1 MDLGAQSQR
10 DPRQHQPNVQPVLPH
25 KDAVNMRTENTI
37 TLEAE
42 VPIQLFNQMSKLIQ
56 RGWYV
61 DEADVLREALR
72 RFLTAHGADV
82 LEQQIREDVAWGL
95 YGRD

>member
-1 MDLGAQSQR
+1 
-10 DPRQHQPNVQPVLPH
+10 
-25 KDAVNMRTENTI
+25 MRIENTI

-95 YGRD
+95 YGKD